1 MQIAIKRKDEMS
13 YLSGMQV
20 VTKLSIVELANKV
33 EQGKHELF
41 DITTLIDIII
51 PLVYCV
57 ASS

>member
-1 MQIAIKRKDEMS
+1 MS

-51 PLVYCV
+51 LLVYCV